1 MTKRPNLHAKKH
13 AGQPDLTSLRFL
25 LVGCL
30 VVGAVYVWWL
40 V

>member
-1 MTKRPNLHAKKH
+1 MTKRPNLHAKK
-13 AGQPDLTSLRFL
+13 QPVRPDLASLRFL

-30 VVGAVYVWWL
+30 VIGAVYVWWL